1 MQCRRQRRP
10 TMPKTVPQAMTTPLL
25 TRMPLPLLAMMAP
38 PQMPFLLLQ
47 PQTVVVR
54 KRRGVLLRRPGQ
66 LALVV
71 TTSQ

>member
-1 MQCRRQRRP
+1 
-10 TMPKTVPQAMTTPLL
+10 MTL
-25 TRMPLPLLAMMAP
+25 TRVPRPLLAMIAP

-54 KRRGVLLRRPGQ
+54 KRREVLLRRPGQ

>member
-10 TMPKTVPQAMTTPLL
+10 TMPKTVPQAMTL
-25 TRMPLPLLAMMAP
+25 TRVPRPLLAMIAP

-54 KRRGVLLRRPGQ
+54 KRREVLLRRPGQ